1 MAILVADARVTA
13 EQVMEIISTSLT
25 EDQVNA
31 FINMANTVVDE
42 RLIDQNLGSDLLM
55 QIELLLSAHF
65 VSLRD
70 PRAQQEKVDEY
81 SVTYQGSTGEGLKAS
96 TYGQQAIA
104 LDTSGTLANL
114 AKPRAMLK
122 LS

>member
-55 QIELLLSAHF
+55 QIELLLSANF

-70 PRAQQEKVDEY
+70 PRAQQEKVDE
-81 SVTYQGSTGEGLKAS
+81 
-96 TYGQQAIA
+96 
-104 LDTSGTLANL
+104 
-114 AKPRAMLK
+114 
-122 LS
+122 

>member
-42 RLIDQNLGSDLLM
+42 RLADQNLGSDVLE

-65 VSLRD
+65 LTLRD

-81 SVTYQGSTGEGLKAS
+81 SVTYQGSTSEGLKAS
-96 TYGQQAIA
+96 LYGQQAIA

>member
-42 RLIDQNLGSDLLM
+42 RLADQNLGSDVLE

-81 SVTYQGSTGEGLKAS
+81 SVTYQGSTSEGLKAS
-96 TYGQQAIA
+96 LYGQQAIA

>member
-31 FINMANTVVDE
+31 FINMAHALVDE
-42 RLIDQNLGSDLLM
+42 RLVDQNLGSTLLE

-65 VSLRD
+65 LTLRD
-70 PRAQQEKVDEY
+70 PRAQQEKIDEY
-81 SVTYQGSTGEGLKAS
+81 SVTYQGSTSEGLKA
-96 TYGQQAIA
+96 TIYGQQAIA
-104 LDTSGTLANL
+104 LDSSGTLASL

>member
-96 TYGQQAIA
+96 IYGQQAIA